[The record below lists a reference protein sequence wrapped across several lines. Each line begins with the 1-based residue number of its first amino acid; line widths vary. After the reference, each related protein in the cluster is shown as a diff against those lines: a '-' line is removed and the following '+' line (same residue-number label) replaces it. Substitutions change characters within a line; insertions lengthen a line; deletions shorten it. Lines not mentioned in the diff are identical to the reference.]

1 MEEVKVPL
9 VRSIQELD
17 LVYEKQK
24 SFGALNESLRESS
37 VMRSTIV
44 SEPEINNDDPFK
56 ERVNSLVSTKQKKA
70 ERSESS

>member
-9 VRSIQELD
+9 VRSIEELD

-44 SEPEINNDDPFK
+44 SEPEVDNNPFQ
-56 ERVNSLVSTKQKKA
+56 ERVNSLVSTKKQK
-70 ERSESS
+70 E